1 MTRWEERPIEVANL
15 LNPAFC
21 GHVIYGCA
29 EAHETEA
36 GKPMPY
42 ALAFFLPLVLHS
54 DTRST
59 MKANTRHF
67 EVWLNVNPEI
77 KVGLVTRARSLVPFT
92 REALGFLQRSGT
104 LTIRETDA
112 ALVVSRS
119 TPRSNGLSRS
129 VCSTTRP
136 MVMNALFALII
147 WKRRFPA
154 HGPSTHLSHS
164 SAKAWQ
170 RLNPTFAT
178 RSEFY

>member
-1 MTRWEERPIEVANL
+1 
-15 LNPAFC
+15 
-21 GHVIYGCA
+21 
-29 EAHETEA
+29 
-36 GKPMPY
+36 MPY

-104 LTIRETDA
+104 LTIRETGA

-119 TPRSNGLSRS
+119 LRTLRR
-129 VCSTTRP
+129 R
-136 MVMNALFALII
+136 FALGEDTKACIAGARVLGK
-147 WKRRFPA
+147 WFGRANSPA
-154 HGPSTHLSHS
+154 TIYAS
-164 SAKAWQ
+164 SGL
-170 RLNPTFAT
+170 RP
-178 RSEFY
+178 